1 MIDYILSRDKED
13 LRDFKYSAPVVT
25 TIPTSADIRNL
36 CPPVYD
42 QGQEGSCT
50 ANAGC
55 AARIILNG
63 TTSLSLSR
71 AFLYYEERNLEN
83 STMRD
88 SGASLRDLCR
98 ALKTYGVC
106 EENLMQYND
115 KRYTDE
121 PSPQALS
128 NALKYRINSYENLSS
143 LSDIKKSI
151 SIDKTPVLL
160 GMSVYESMESDTVS
174 KTGKLPLPKLTEKN
188 LGGHAVLIVGYKDAT
203 SISSGYLIIRNSW
216 GSNWGDKGYFYMP
229 YDYFN
234 KYTFDYWRIK

>member
-1 MIDYILSRDKED
+1 MIDYILSRDKKD
-13 LRDFKYSAPVVT
+13 LRDFKYSAPIAITV
-25 TIPTSADIRNL
+25 PTSADIRNL
-36 CPPVYD
+36 CPPIYD

-55 AARIILNG
+55 AARIMLNG
-63 TTSLSLSR
+63 TTSLTLSR

-83 STMRD
+83 STMID

-98 ALKTYGVC
+98 ALKAYGVC

-115 KRYTDE
+115 KRYTDV
-121 PSPQALS
+121 PSSQALS

-143 LSDIKKSI
+143 LADIKKSI

-160 GMSVYESMESDTVS
+160 GMSVYESMESATVA
-174 KTGKLPLPKLTEKN
+174 KTGKLPLPKSTEKN
-188 LGGHAVLIVGYKDAT
+188 LGGHAVLIVGYQDAT
-203 SISSGYLIIRNSW
+203 NTAPGYLIIRNSW
-216 GSNWGDKGYFYMP
+216 GSSWGDKGYFYMP